1 MVTLLNGKLIGE
13 AILEEAKTLCSSL
26 SRRPHLAIILVG
38 NNPDSLLYIKKKEEA
53 AARVGL
59 DITLHHLPETTD
71 FEGVRTRI
79 EECNVDTA
87 IDAILVQ
94 IPLPQPL
101 DKHRND
107 VVACIA
113 PEKDVDGFHPVSM
126 SDYMSSASARQ
137 PVLMASISRLL
148 IETGA
153 DFAGKSAVV
162 LGNTDIFTKPLS
174 VALERLGVATVQW
187 VGNDAD
193 TPEARAALL
202 QADVVVSAVGRPG
215 MLRGEHFKKG
225 AVVIDV
231 GTRRV
236 DGRTRGDVDTESTK
250 DVVGFLTPV
259 PGGVGPVTVGY
270 LMKTTALISA
280 TFQAHQ

>member
-13 AILEEAKTLCSSL
+13 AILEEAKTICSSL
-26 SRRPHLAIILVG
+26 SRRPHLAILLIG
-38 NNPDSLLYIKKKEEA
+38 DNPDSLLYIKKKEEA
-53 AARVGL
+53 AAQVGIA
-59 DITLHHLPETTD
+59 ITLHHLPEATNFD
-71 FEGVRTRI
+71 EARARI
-79 EECNVDTA
+79 EACNADASV
-87 IDAILVQ
+87 DAILVQ

-101 DKHRND
+101 DQRRND

-113 PEKDVDGFHPVSM
+113 PEKDVDGFHPTSM
-126 SDYMSSASARQ
+126 AEYMSSPSARQ

-148 IETGA
+148 TETGV

-174 VALERLGVATVQW
+174 VALERLGLANVEW
-187 VGNDAD
+187 VGNDAN
-193 TPEARAALL
+193 TTEARAALL
-202 QADVVVSAVGRPG
+202 QADVVVSAIGRPG
-215 MLRGEHFKKG
+215 MLRGEHFKSG

-236 DGRTRGDVDTESTK
+236 DGRTRGDVDADSAKE
-250 DVVGFLTPV
+250 VVGFLTPV

-280 TFQAHQ
+280 AFQARQ